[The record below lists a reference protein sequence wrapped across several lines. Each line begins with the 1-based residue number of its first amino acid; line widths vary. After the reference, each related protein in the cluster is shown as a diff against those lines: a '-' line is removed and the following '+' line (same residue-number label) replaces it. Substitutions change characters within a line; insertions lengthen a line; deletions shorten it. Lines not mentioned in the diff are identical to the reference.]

1 MVNLRERNVP
11 APVHCPL
18 CRCAPETTIHA
29 LWSCC
34 LLKPVR
40 HSFIEEFR
48 AAVNVDRT
56 ITTTNTV
63 MRSSRRDYGLWYKT
77 GDCFLAMA
85 ISMVWRWLL
94 S

>member
-1 MVNLRERNVP
+1 MVNLREHNVP

-63 MRSSRRDYGLWYKT
+63 MVRHSFEAVSAGMDPFEG
-77 GDCFLAMA
+77 GDPF
-85 ISMVWRWLL
+85 IIFF
-94 S
+94 